1 MISDVWSESWFKT
14 LVSDLSLRLKSETL
28 VSDFSLRLKS
38 NLNSVSNQVLAAQIK
53 LWPETKVSDFGL
65 SER

>member
-1 MISDVWSESWFKT
+1 MISDVRSNTNWFKT
-14 LVSDLSLRLKSETL
+14 LVSD
-28 VSDFSLRLKS
+28 FGLRLKS

-53 LWPETKVSDFGL
+53 LSSETKVSDFGL